1 MMRRES
7 DMRIAT
13 LCEWSKFYGQ
23 ATKSMRVDALART
36 GEEGRGQLRKVS
48 GSCKQAVIREY
59 PNGGTQ

>member
-1 MMRRES
+1 
-7 DMRIAT
+7 
-13 LCEWSKFYGQ
+13 
-23 ATKSMRVDALART
+23 MRVDALART